1 MTHPA
6 LEARA
11 LVSDE
16 RYAAYRESLIA
27 KRREY
32 EKELLHGRCDP
43 RRMDQLCGGMIAL
56 DFALGEPDVLL
67 KLDPASNP

>member
-27 KRREY
+27 KRADY
-32 EKELLHGRCDP
+32 EKQLLRPGCDP
-43 RRMDQLCGGMIAL
+43 RTMDRLVGAMTAL